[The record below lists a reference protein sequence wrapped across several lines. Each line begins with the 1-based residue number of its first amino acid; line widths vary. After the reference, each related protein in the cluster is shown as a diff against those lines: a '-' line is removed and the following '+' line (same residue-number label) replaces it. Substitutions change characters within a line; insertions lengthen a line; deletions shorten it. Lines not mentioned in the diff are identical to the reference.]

1 MSKKFQGFLGILAG
15 ICFCVS
21 VLTGITHFLACN
33 ASVMERIMREE
44 APPEETLLPE
54 TEYPG
59 MNRMITD
66 FLAGREKDFQYT
78 FTENGSEY
86 VCFQKHEQVHM
97 TDCRELI
104 RLDGLVFLLSTGTLA
119 VCLLTGL
126 TGKRKP
132 DRTKNGF
139 GKGFLNG
146 SMVMAGLLIIGV
158 TWAVLDFDRVFTLF
172 HEIAF
177 TNDLWL
183 LNPNTDM
190 LIRLMPETFFTKY
203 GILGGSA
210 AGVILTAVILPT
222 AICVTK
228 NKRRAPS
235 GTRSGDTV

>member
-66 FLAGREKDFQYT
+66 FLAGRETDFQYT

-190 LIRLMPETFFTKY
+190 LIRLMPETFFTEY
-203 GILGGSA
+203 GILGGSV

>member
-190 LIRLMPETFFTKY
+190 LIRLMPETFFTEY

>member
-59 MNRMITD
+59 MNRMITG

-104 RLDGLVFLLSTGTLA
+104 RLDGLVFLLSTGTLS

-190 LIRLMPETFFTKY
+190 LIRLMPETFFTEY
-203 GILGGSA
+203 GIIGGIA

>member
-59 MNRMITD
+59 MNRMITG

-132 DRTKNGF
+132 DQTKNGF

-158 TWAVLDFDRVFTLF
+158 TWAVLDFDSVFTLF

-190 LIRLMPETFFTKY
+190 LIRLMPETFFTEY